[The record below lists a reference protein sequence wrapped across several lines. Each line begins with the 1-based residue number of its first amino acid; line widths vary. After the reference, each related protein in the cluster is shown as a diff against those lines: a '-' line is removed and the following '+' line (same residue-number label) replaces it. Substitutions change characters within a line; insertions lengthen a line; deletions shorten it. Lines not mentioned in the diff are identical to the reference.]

1 MQALHIN
8 GNDLTLEAVR
18 EVAQPDVRR
27 PVLLDPDAREAV
39 NRARAVVDTLVANNR
54 ISYAITTGVGK
65 LSDVHIVGDQV
76 RELQINLVRS
86 HAVGVGE
93 PLSIPDTRAMMLLR
107 ANSLAKGNSGIR
119 GISIDTICEMLNR
132 GVTPMVPSQG
142 SVGASGD
149 LAPLAHLALALIG
162 EGECLDEKG
171 GRIPSAEALK
181 RAQIK
186 PLVLE
191 AKEAVSLINGTQAM
205 LAIGILMVLAA
216 ETLVDTA
223 DVIGAMACDALKGT
237 NVAFDERIQKARPHA
252 GQIRTAANLRRLL
265 EQSQIR
271 DSHRDCGRV
280 QDAYSLRCIPQVHGA
295 VRDTLAHC
303 RSVFETETNSAV
315 DNPLVFVKNPKA
327 MDGEGD
333 VLSGGNFHGE
343 PLAFALDFLAI
354 ALSALAGISE
364 RRLERMVNPA
374 LSEGLPPFL
383 APGAG
388 MNSGFMMPQVTAA
401 ALVSE
406 NKVLS
411 HPASVD
417 SITTSGNKED
427 FVSMGMTAAS
437 KLKRVVENTRN
448 TLAIEAMAAAQAI
461 DFLAP
466 LKTSKPLQQAH
477 AAIRAVCATM
487 EKDRVMYRGF
497 RTHCEFDCERQ
508 AGRRSA
514 LNILTK
520 ICPLEICHHDHELA
534 EGKGPATRFSP
545 TPRCLMRSR
554 RERIAVYSHPLS
566 ALDSPR
572 FNASPPRGAPELSA
586 FSP

>member
-1 MQALHIN
+1 LNALRIN

-18 EVAQPDVRR
+18 EVAHIGIRR
-27 PVLLDPDAREAV
+27 AVLLDPDAREAV
-39 NRARAVVDTLVANNR
+39 NRARAVVDALVAGNK

-107 ANSLAKGNSGIR
+107 ANSLAKGNSGVRAIL
-119 GISIDTICEMLNR
+119 IDTICEMLNR

-162 EGECLDEKG
+162 EGECFKEDEK
-171 GRIPSAEALK
+171 SARVASGEALK

-205 LAIGILMVLAA
+205 LAIGTLMLLAA

-223 DVIGAMACDALKGT
+223 DVIGAMACDALQGT

-252 GQIRTAANLRRLL
+252 GQIRTASNLRRLL
-265 EQSQIR
+265 EHSEIR

-303 RSVFETETNSAV
+303 RAVFETETNSAV
-315 DNPLVFVKNPKA
+315 DNPLVFVKNQRA
-327 MDGEGD
+327 TDGEGD
-333 VLSGGNFHGE
+333 VLSGGNFHGQ

-406 NKVLS
+406 NKVLA

-427 FVSMGMTAAS
+427 FVSMGMTAAN
-437 KLKRVVENTRN
+437 KLKKVVENTRN
-448 TLAIEAMAAAQAI
+448 ALAIEAMAAAQAI

-466 LKTSKPLQQAH
+466 LKTSRPLQQAH

-487 EKDRVMYRGF
+487 AKDRVMYQDF
-497 RTHCEFDCERQ
+497 
-508 AGRRSA
+508 A
-514 LNILTK
+514 
-520 ICPLEICHHDHELA
+520 
-534 EGKGPATRFSP
+534 
-545 TPRCLMRSR
+545 
-554 RERIAVYSHPLS
+554 RIAELI
-566 ALDSPR
+566 
-572 FNASPPRGAPELSA
+572 ASGKLAGVVR
-586 FSP
+586 